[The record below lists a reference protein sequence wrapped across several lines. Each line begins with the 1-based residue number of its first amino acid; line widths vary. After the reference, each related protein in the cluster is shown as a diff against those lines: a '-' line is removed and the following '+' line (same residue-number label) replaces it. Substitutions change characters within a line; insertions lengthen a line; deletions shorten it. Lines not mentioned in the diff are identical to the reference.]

1 MTHSSID
8 LSNISNVNTFVNVN
22 SSVWVQSSVSATVND
37 TMLIVPLTIFPHS
50 NSEHEDIF
58 I

>member
-37 TMLIVPLTIFPHS
+37 TMLIVPLTIFPRS